1 MNILTNFDTH
11 RFFKHL
17 TAAGL
22 PPPAA
27 EVLMQEFAHLLNMKS
42 DTDSTRLLTDLWQL
56 RTDIYKWKVEVVL
69 WQAATLMMIFALIV
83 GLVIT

>member
-27 EVLMQEFAHLLNMKS
+27 EVLMQEFAHLLNVKS
-42 DTDSTRLLTDLWQL
+42 ETDSTRLLTDLLQL
-56 RTDIYKWKVEVVL
+56 RTDVYKWKVEILL
-69 WQAATLMMIFALIV
+69 WQAATLMIIIPLAVALI
-83 GLVIT
+83 IT